1 MSALVEV
8 SRLKVHFPV
17 RRGLLMRQV
26 ATVKAVD
33 GVSFDVERGQTLGLV
48 GESGCGKSTTVR
60 AMLRLVDATSGSVK
74 LEGSELLT
82 LQGSALRAK
91 RRHMQMVF
99 QDPYASLNPR
109 MTVFD
114 ILAEPL
120 RVHAV
125 ATKKSELEDRVSKLM
140 KQCGLSAAYMRR
152 YPHEFSGGQRQRVGI
167 ARAIALNPK
176 LVLLDE
182 PVSALDVS
190 IQAQILNLLADLQAE
205 LGLTY
210 VFVAHDLAVVRHI
223 CQSVA
228 VMYLGRIVEQSPADA
243 LFESPR
249 HPYTQALLSA
259 IPVPDPVIEKKR
271 KRLVLSGEVPSPL
284 DPPPGCHFHT
294 RCPIAMARCKTET
307 PKLNEVEPGRF
318 VACHAVDDL
327 AGKAPALLESGAAAT
342 L

>member
-1 MSALVEV
+1 MTSLVEV
-8 SRLKVHFPV
+8 SDLKVHFPV

-33 GVSFDVERGQTLGLV
+33 GVSFEVPQGQTLGLV

-60 AMLRLVDATSGSVK
+60 AMLRLVDATAGSVK
-74 LEGSELLT
+74 LAGSEILDLR
-82 LQGSALRAK
+82 GSALRE
-91 RRHMQMVF
+91 RRRDMQMVF

-120 RVHAV
+120 RVHGV
-125 ATKKSELEDRVSKLM
+125 ASKKAELEDRISKLM
-140 KQCGLSAAYMRR
+140 KQCGLSAAFMRR

-167 ARAIALNPK
+167 ARAIALSPK
-176 LVLLDE
+176 LVLLDD

-190 IQAQILNLLADLQAE
+190 IQAQILNLLGDLQSE

-223 CQSVA
+223 CQSIA

-249 HPYTQALLSA
+249 HPYTQALMSA
-259 IPVPDPVIEKKR
+259 IPVPDPVVERKR
-271 KRLVLSGEVPSPL
+271 KRLVLRGEVPSPL
-284 DPPPGCHFHT
+284 APPPGCHFHT
-294 RCPIAMARCKTET
+294 RCPIAMPKCKVET
-307 PKLNEVEPGRF
+307 PTLKEVERGRF
-318 VACHAVDDL
+318 AACHAVDDL
-327 AGKAPALLESGAAAT
+327 AGKAPDLLGGPQADR
-342 L
+342 

>member
-1 MSALVEV
+1 LKNLVEV
-8 SRLKVHFPV
+8 SGLKVHFPV

-26 ATVKAVD
+26 ASVKAVD
-33 GVSFDVERGQTLGLV
+33 GVSFDVKRGETLGLV

-60 AMLRLVDATSGSVK
+60 AMLRLIDATSGSVK
-74 LEGSELLT
+74 LEGREVLGLK
-82 LQGSALRAK
+82 GDALRK
-91 RRHMQMVF
+91 RRRDMQMVF

-120 RVHAV
+120 RVHGV
-125 ATKKSELEDRVSKLM
+125 ANKKSELEDRISKLM
-140 KQCGLSAAYMRR
+140 NQCGLSAAFMRR

-167 ARAIALNPK
+167 ARAIALSPK

-190 IQAQILNLLADLQAE
+190 IQAQILNLLGDLQSE
-205 LGLTY
+205 LELTY

-223 CQSVA
+223 CQSIA

-249 HPYTQALLSA
+249 HPYTQALMSA
-259 IPVPDPVIEKKR
+259 IPVPDPVVERKR
-271 KRLVLSGEVPSPL
+271 KRLVLRGEVPSPL
-284 DPPPGCHFHT
+284 AFLPGCHFHM
-294 RCPIAMARCKTET
+294 RCPIAMPKCKVEI

-327 AGKAPALLESGAAAT
+327 AGKAPDLIGKGD
-342 L
+342 

>member
-1 MSALVEV
+1 MTSLVEV
-8 SRLKVHFPV
+8 SDLKVHFPV

-33 GVSFDVERGQTLGLV
+33 GVSFDVPRGETLGLV

-60 AMLRLVDATSGSVK
+60 AMLRLIDATSGSVR
-74 LEGSELLT
+74 LDGSEVLDLS
-82 LQGSALRAK
+82 GAALRK
-91 RRHMQMVF
+91 RRRDMQMVF

-120 RVHAV
+120 RVHGV
-125 ATKKSELEDRVSKLM
+125 ASKKGELEDRISKLM
-140 KQCGLSAAYMRR
+140 KQCGLSAAFMRR

-167 ARAIALNPK
+167 ARAIALSPK

-190 IQAQILNLLADLQAE
+190 IQAQVLNLLGDLQSE

-223 CQSVA
+223 CQSIA

-249 HPYTQALLSA
+249 HPYTQALMSA
-259 IPVPDPVIEKKR
+259 IPVPDPVVERKR
-271 KRLVLSGEVPSPL
+271 KRLVLRGEVPSPL
-284 DPPPGCHFHT
+284 APPPGCHFHT
-294 RCPIAMARCKTET
+294 RCPIAMPKCKVET
-307 PKLNEVEPGRF
+307 PELNEVEPGRF

-327 AGKAPALLESGAAAT
+327 AGKAPDLVGGS
-342 L
+342 